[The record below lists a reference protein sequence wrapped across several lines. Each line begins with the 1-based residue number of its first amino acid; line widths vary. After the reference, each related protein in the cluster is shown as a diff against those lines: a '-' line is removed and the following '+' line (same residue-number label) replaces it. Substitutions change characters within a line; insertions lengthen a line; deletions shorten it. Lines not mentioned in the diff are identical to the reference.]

1 MARSRRRGSVIDKWS
16 IKEWFNITA
25 PPYISEKNI
34 GETVAADSSALI
46 GRSIE
51 IGLLE
56 LTDNV
61 EDMQTKLRF
70 KITSV
75 SGETAETQFSGH
87 EISRDFIRAQIR
99 NHRTRIDCISDLVL
113 KDKSRVRIF
122 VTCITP
128 TRCSSSQQRSMRKIV
143 VDSMDGYSQEHGLP
157 SFVERVLSN
166 EFKAEIYDKLVKIYP
181 LKSLEIR
188 KSKVLSHA

>member
-16 IKEWFNITA
+16 IKEWFTITA
-25 PPYISEKNI
+25 PPYISEKAI
-34 GETVAADSSALI
+34 GETVAAEASALI

-87 EISRDFIRAQIR
+87 EISRDFIRAQVR
-99 NHRTRIDCISDLVL
+99 NHRTRIDCISDLNL

-122 VTCITP
+122 VTVITP
-128 TRCSSSQQRSMRKIV
+128 TRCSSRQTHSIRKTV
-143 VDSMDGYSQEHGLP
+143 MESMDAYAEEHTLP
-157 SFVERVLSN
+157 SFVERILSN
-166 EFKAEIYDKLVKIYP
+166 EFKAEMYDKLIKIYP
-181 LKSLEIR
+181 LKALEVR

>member
-1 MARSRRRGSVIDKWS
+1 MARTRRRGSVIDKWS
-16 IKEWFNITA
+16 TKEWFTIIA
-25 PPYISEKNI
+25 PPYISEKTI
-34 GETVAADSSALI
+34 GETVATESSSLI

-75 SGETAETQFSGH
+75 SGETAETQFLGH

-99 NHRTRIDCISDLVL
+99 NHRTRIDCISDLKL
-113 KDKSRVRIF
+113 KDNSRVRVF

-128 TRCSSSQQRSMRKIV
+128 TRCSSSQQRAIRKIIM
-143 VDSMDGYSQEHGLP
+143 DSMDGYSLEHGLP
-157 SFVERVLSN
+157 SFIERVLSN
-166 EFKAEIYDKLVKIYP
+166 ELKAEIYDKLIKIYP

-188 KSKVLSHA
+188 KSKVLAHA

>member
-1 MARSRRRGSVIDKWS
+1 MARSRRQRGVIDKWS
-16 IKEWFNITA
+16 IKEWFTITA
-25 PPYISEKNI
+25 PPYISEKII
-34 GETVAADSSALI
+34 GETVAADSSNLI

-99 NHRTRIDCISDLVL
+99 NHRTRIDCISDLAL
-113 KDKSRVRIF
+113 KDNSRVRVF

-128 TRCSSSQQRSMRKIV
+128 TRCSSSQTRSIRQTVMA
-143 VDSMDGYSQEHGLP
+143 SMEGYSQEHTLP
-157 SFVERVLSN
+157 SFVERVLNN
-166 EFKAEIYDKLVKIYP
+166 EFKAEIYDKLIKIYP

-188 KSKVLSHA
+188 KTKVLSHA